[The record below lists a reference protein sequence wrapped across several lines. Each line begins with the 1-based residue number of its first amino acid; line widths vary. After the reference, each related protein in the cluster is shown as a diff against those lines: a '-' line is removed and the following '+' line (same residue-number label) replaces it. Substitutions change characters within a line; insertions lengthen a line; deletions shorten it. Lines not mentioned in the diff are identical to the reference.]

1 MRKEKKIKKLILLI
15 DESILYLER
24 ERDKQKRREK
34 YYSSICFQCFMF
46 TKWKVG
52 KLFPPEVELHAKK
65 ALYKKERI
73 VYQAFNRASSST
85 LLQLTLYI

>member
-1 MRKEKKIKKLILLI
+1 MIRSKVVEQYLTIFTHENGKKIKKLILLI

-24 ERDKQKRREK
+24 ERDKQKRRGK

-52 KLFPPEVELHAKK
+52 KLVPQRSKSMLKNAEH
-65 ALYKKERI
+65 
-73 VYQAFNRASSST
+73 
-85 LLQLTLYI
+85 